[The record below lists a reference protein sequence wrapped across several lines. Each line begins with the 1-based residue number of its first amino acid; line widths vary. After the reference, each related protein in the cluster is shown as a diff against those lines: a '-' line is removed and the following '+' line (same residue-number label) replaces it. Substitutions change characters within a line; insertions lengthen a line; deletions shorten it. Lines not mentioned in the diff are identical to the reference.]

1 MALYWLADAANIWL
15 SSRMSA
21 DSAAL
26 VIGAVL
32 LVPIAALLIVH
43 WISSHVEAR
52 VAHEHAAHAQVE
64 AARDPG
70 EAISH
75 VTDQVQSVFRERPL
89 MALVISLAAG
99 AVIAKYP
106 GAAKAMATYLARR

>member
-21 DSAAL
+21 NSAAL

-52 VAHEHAAHAQVE
+52 VAHEHAAHAQ
-64 AARDPG
+64 A
-70 EAISH
+70 
-75 VTDQVQSVFRERPL
+75 
-89 MALVISLAAG
+89 
-99 AVIAKYP
+99 
-106 GAAKAMATYLARR
+106 

>member
-1 MALYWLADAANIWL
+1 M
-15 SSRMSA
+15 
-21 DSAAL
+21 
-26 VIGAVL
+26 
-32 LVPIAALLIVH
+32 H
-43 WISSHVEAR
+43 K
-52 VAHEHAAHAQVE
+52 
-64 AARDPG
+64 RDPG